1 MNSGIIRGGSNA
13 VDRTVEVRAPVPIHL
28 AVRKLNTSG
37 TTRVSVRLRSI
48 ALHVGEVTA
57 NIQVTVLNQQSLHLC
72 GIAIATLNLK
82 VPGAVN
88 LTGGRVQND
97 EVVNL
102 LAIHLGK
109 FAANCQAVIR
119 QSLKSLNLA
128 VESRAEGTNQLTRI
142 HVVTSQVRLINALAA
157 SRLHILE
164 VATGED
170 GVAYLSNSLNVS
182 VHLVLLAG
190 ASLFTGAPTN
200 GHRVAIGQSTTVAGG
215 RARTNLREVQV
226 TLSQLRAQ
234 EHLSEGDRVTE
245 GTALVVNIRIRI
257 LITEVHQRTVRKTN
271 LVALVRVREETNRA
285 GGNARSHLRSGT
297 AHMSGAV
304 NAGAGELHGAPT
316 LTVAHRPGPL
326 LSLRT
331 LNINVLPL
339 GSPRIVS
346 TAQAHAVG
354 KVLRLNAVQQRIDS
368 VCGKLDRSK
377 SGRTG
382 GVLMQ
387 LIRVAGAIVGLGPTL
402 TTATNHDPAAA
413 ISFLIAVEL
422 CRAAHL
428 RGVQPVSARGGRRI
442 NLLDLV
448 TGSSRFIA
456 AGTVMGSGRSRGG
469 SSRSKRCRSESGTK
483 SECESGPLFSRP

>member
-1 MNSGIIRGGSNA
+1 M
-13 VDRTVEVRAPVPIHL
+13 
-28 AVRKLNTSG
+28 
-37 TTRVSVRLRSI
+37 
-48 ALHVGEVTA
+48 GEVTA
-57 NIQVTVLNQQSLHLC
+57 NVEVTILNQQRLHLR
-72 GIAIATLNLK
+72 GSTVTALNLNI
-82 VPGAVN
+82 PRAVN

-109 FAANCQAVIR
+109 FAANRQAVIR
-119 QSLKSLNLA
+119 QSLQSLNLT
-128 VESRAEGTNQLTRI
+128 VEGRAEGTNQLTRI
-142 HVVTSQVRLINALAA
+142 YVVASQVRLVHALAA

-170 GVAYLSNSLNVS
+170 GIAHLSNSLNVG
-182 VHLVLLAG
+182 VHLILLAG
-190 ASLFTGAPTN
+190 ASLLTGAPAN

-257 LITEVHQRTVRKTN
+257 LITEVHQCAVRKTN
-271 LVALVRVREETNRA
+271 LVALVRVREETHRA
-285 GGNARSHLRSGT
+285 GGNTRSHFRSGT
-297 AHMSGAV
+297 AHISGAV
-304 NAGAGELHGAPT
+304 NAGTGELYGAPT

-339 GSPRIVS
+339 GAPRIVS
-346 TAQAHAVG
+346 TVQTHAVG
-354 KVLRLNAVQQRIDS
+354 KILRLNAVQQRIDS

-402 TTATNHDPAAA
+402 TTAANHDPAAA

-422 CRAAHL
+422 RRAAHL
-428 RGVQPVSARGGRRI
+428 RGV
-442 NLLDLV
+442 
-448 TGSSRFIA
+448 
-456 AGTVMGSGRSRGG
+456 
-469 SSRSKRCRSESGTK
+469 
-483 SECESGPLFSRP
+483 

>member
-1 MNSGIIRGGSNA
+1 MARAVNGVTAQVQILPVATILRNRSGNTAVTVLRVVSNQVVSTGSPHGRASILNIELERVHNTVSNVQLQRRLPLPPNVRSVRTIQSSQTERTLVIQLSEVTRSVNSGIIRGGSNA

-57 NIQVTVLNQQSLHLC
+57 NIQVTILNQQSLHLC

-82 VPGAVN
+82 IPRAVN

-245 GTALVVNIRIRI
+245 GTALLVN
-257 LITEVHQRTVRKTN
+257 V
-271 LVALVRVREETNRA
+271 
-285 GGNARSHLRSGT
+285 
-297 AHMSGAV
+297 
-304 NAGAGELHGAPT
+304 
-316 LTVAHRPGPL
+316 
-326 LSLRT
+326 
-331 LNINVLPL
+331 
-339 GSPRIVS
+339 
-346 TAQAHAVG
+346 
-354 KVLRLNAVQQRIDS
+354 
-368 VCGKLDRSK
+368 
-377 SGRTG
+377 
-382 GVLMQ
+382 
-387 LIRVAGAIVGLGPTL
+387 
-402 TTATNHDPAAA
+402 
-413 ISFLIAVEL
+413 
-422 CRAAHL
+422 
-428 RGVQPVSARGGRRI
+428 
-442 NLLDLV
+442 
-448 TGSSRFIA
+448 
-456 AGTVMGSGRSRGG
+456 
-469 SSRSKRCRSESGTK
+469 
-483 SECESGPLFSRP
+483 

>member
-1 MNSGIIRGGSNA
+1 M
-13 VDRTVEVRAPVPIHL
+13 
-28 AVRKLNTSG
+28 
-37 TTRVSVRLRSI
+37 
-48 ALHVGEVTA
+48 GEVTA
-57 NIQVTVLNQQSLHLC
+57 NIQVTILNQQSLHLC

-245 GTALVVNIRIRI
+245 GTALLVN
-257 LITEVHQRTVRKTN
+257 V
-271 LVALVRVREETNRA
+271 
-285 GGNARSHLRSGT
+285 
-297 AHMSGAV
+297 
-304 NAGAGELHGAPT
+304 
-316 LTVAHRPGPL
+316 
-326 LSLRT
+326 
-331 LNINVLPL
+331 
-339 GSPRIVS
+339 
-346 TAQAHAVG
+346 
-354 KVLRLNAVQQRIDS
+354 
-368 VCGKLDRSK
+368 
-377 SGRTG
+377 
-382 GVLMQ
+382 
-387 LIRVAGAIVGLGPTL
+387 
-402 TTATNHDPAAA
+402 
-413 ISFLIAVEL
+413 
-422 CRAAHL
+422 
-428 RGVQPVSARGGRRI
+428 
-442 NLLDLV
+442 
-448 TGSSRFIA
+448 
-456 AGTVMGSGRSRGG
+456 
-469 SSRSKRCRSESGTK
+469 
-483 SECESGPLFSRP
+483 